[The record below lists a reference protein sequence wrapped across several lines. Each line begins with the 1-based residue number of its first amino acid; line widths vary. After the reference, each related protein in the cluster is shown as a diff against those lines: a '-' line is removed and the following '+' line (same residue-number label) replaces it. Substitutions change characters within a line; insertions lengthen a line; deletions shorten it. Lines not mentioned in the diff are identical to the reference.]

1 MISFSGWVQGAPGA
15 KAAGVLWLR
24 RAQAFRPDMNDE
36 TVAAHVRDAVARQQK
51 RWRESPTGALSRA
64 QWDRLRAEFDTG
76 DDVADDAQTVD
87 PTVPVADVVVEEEQ
101 EVAS

>member
-1 MISFSGWVQGAPGA
+1 MISYSGWVQGAPDA

-24 RAQAFRPDMNDE
+24 RAQAFRPDLNDE

-51 RWRESPTGALSRA
+51 RWRATPTGALSLV
-64 QWDRLRAEFDTG
+64 QWDRLRAEFDTD
-76 DDVADDAQTVD
+76 DDVDDPQTVD
-87 PTVPVADVVVEEEQ
+87 ETIPVADVTVEEEQ